1 MGSLPPTT
9 PDLGPLLARCS
20 FPAPGVPLDCAVSG
34 GADSLAL
41 LVLAVAAG
49 CDVTAW
55 HVDHGLREG
64 SSGEADVVAAAAARY
79 GARFT
84 ALRVEVEPGPNLEA
98 RARDSRYAAL
108 PAGVAVGHTAD
119 DLAET
124 VLLNLVRGA
133 GLDGLAPMLRDT
145 EAGRVQRPL
154 LALRRA
160 EVRAL
165 CEAEGLVPVDDPSN
179 ADPAFVRNRIRHELV
194 PLLDAIA
201 ARDVVPVLVRQ
212 AALLRDDADLLDELA
227 AVIDPTDARALAA
240 APLPLARRAVR
251 RLLTGEHPPD
261 AASVERVLA
270 VARNEAKA
278 CEVSGGV
285 RVRRS
290 QGRLFLERP

>member
-1 MGSLPPTT
+1 MGSLPPTPT
-9 PDLGPLLARCS
+9 DLGLLLARCS
-20 FPAPGVPLDCAVSG
+20 FPAPGAPLDCAVSG
-34 GADSLAL
+34 GADSLGL

-49 CDVTAW
+49 CEVTAW

-79 GARFT
+79 GARFH
-84 ALRVEVEPGPNLEA
+84 AVRAEVAPGPNLEA
-98 RARDSRYAAL
+98 RARDARYAVL
-108 PAGVAVGHTAD
+108 PVGVAVGHTAD

-124 VLLNLVRGA
+124 VLLNLLRGA
-133 GLDGLAPMLRDT
+133 GLDGLAPMLRDDD
-145 EAGRVQRPL
+145 AGRVRRPL
-154 LALRRA
+154 LGLRRG
-160 EVRAL
+160 ELRAL
-165 CEAEGLVPVDDPSN
+165 CEAEGLAVVDDPSN
-179 ADPAFVRNRIRHELV
+179 ADPAFVRNRLRHELL
-194 PLLDAIA
+194 PMLDAIA

-227 AVIDPTDARALAA
+227 AALDPTDARALAA

-251 RLLTGEHPPD
+251 RLLAGEHPPD

-278 CEVSGGV
+278 CEVYGGV

-290 QGRLFLERP
+290 AGRLFVERP